1 MEESQ
6 KMWCD
11 TGWVVSLCQRFPPPF
26 PYPTLFPF
34 FFDLKNIVLTTEK
47 EALSSLEYYKRN
59 DFKRLLCTFKTE
71 NLRTRFEVWDTYSQ
85 DNAFIWKVFEILIL
99 SKAFGTAKPLKLE
112 HSSTIYT
119 QVVIKIHSIP

>member
-1 MEESQ
+1 
-6 KMWCD
+6 MWYWLSCQFV
-11 TGWVVSLCQRFPPPF
+11 TEVSSPF
-26 PYPTLFPF
+26 PVPYSFSIF

-99 SKAFGTAKPLKLE
+99 SKAFGIAKPLKLE

-119 QVVIKIHSIP
+119 QVVIKIHRIP